1 MISVMHNT
9 LCTLS
14 VPGVDDGMPR
24 SGAKSDIKVVL
35 VSRQVRALE
44 DAQRRLGSG
53 GSADLGGERC
63 IAQHA
68 RRLIVVACGR
78 GDVDAQQN
86 LAPAMQHVP
95 EQMRH
100 LSPHTSSETLPTQE
114 MMQLS

>member
-1 MISVMHNT
+1 MHNA

-14 VPGVDDGMPR
+14 VPGVVDDMPR
-24 SGAKSDIKVVL
+24 SGAKSYIKVVL
-35 VSRQVRALE
+35 VNSQVCALQ
-44 DAQRRLGSG
+44 DAQRRLGACS
-53 GSADLGGERC
+53 SADLGGKRR

-78 GDVDAQQN
+78 GDINAQQN

-95 EQMRH
+95 KQVRH

-114 MMQLS
+114 MMQFS